1 MNFGSFVVQFQIVFA
16 WKLYRNIFVLRNPCW
31 LILKPCKF
39 VIPKWKQGSM
49 KCLDNEEKSE
59 CSKAVKLKLKVIC
72 FTFLVGSLW
81 ILTCIR
87 AYL

>member
-1 MNFGSFVVQFQIVFA
+1 
-16 WKLYRNIFVLRNPCW
+16 
-31 LILKPCKF
+31 
-39 VIPKWKQGSM
+39 M

-59 CSKAVKLKLKVIC
+59 RSLVVKLKLKLIC

-81 ILTCIR
+81 FLTWIG

>member
-1 MNFGSFVVQFQIVFA
+1 
-16 WKLYRNIFVLRNPCW
+16 
-31 LILKPCKF
+31 
-39 VIPKWKQGSM
+39 M

-59 CSKAVKLKLKVIC
+59 CSQAVKLKLKLIS

-81 ILTCIR
+81 ILTCIG

>member
-1 MNFGSFVVQFQIVFA
+1 
-16 WKLYRNIFVLRNPCW
+16 
-31 LILKPCKF
+31 
-39 VIPKWKQGSM
+39 M

-59 CSKAVKLKLKVIC
+59 CSQAVKLKLKLIS

-81 ILTCIR
+81 ILTCIE

>member
-1 MNFGSFVVQFQIVFA
+1 
-16 WKLYRNIFVLRNPCW
+16 
-31 LILKPCKF
+31 
-39 VIPKWKQGSM
+39 M

-59 CSKAVKLKLKVIC
+59 CAQVVKLKLELIY

>member
-1 MNFGSFVVQFQIVFA
+1 MF
-16 WKLYRNIFVLRNPCW
+16 YRNIFVLKNPCW

-39 VIPKWKQGSM
+39 VIPKWKQDSM

-59 CSKAVKLKLKVIC
+59 FSQAVKLKLKLIC
-72 FTFLVGSLW
+72 FNFLVGSLW
-81 ILTCIR
+81 ILACIG

>member
-1 MNFGSFVVQFQIVFA
+1 
-16 WKLYRNIFVLRNPCW
+16 
-31 LILKPCKF
+31 
-39 VIPKWKQGSM
+39 M

-59 CSKAVKLKLKVIC
+59 CSQVVKLKLS

-87 AYL
+87 A